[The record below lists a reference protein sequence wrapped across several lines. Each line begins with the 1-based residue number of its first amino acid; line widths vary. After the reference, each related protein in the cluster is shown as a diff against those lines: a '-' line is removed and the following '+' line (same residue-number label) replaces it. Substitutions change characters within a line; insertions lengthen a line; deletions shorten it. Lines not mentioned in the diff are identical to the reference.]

1 MSLSKRMLPRSLNL
15 AISRRMAC
23 RCSGI
28 TISRRSREF
37 SVSLTSE
44 RPEKNEFC
52 TLLCYVKVT
61 NLGERLLQHIFKYS
75 TRTKEDIKVSHK
87 VIYTVQLSFVF
98 VTSRT
103 LPFKYWT
110 KQKASF
116 FMLTFFGFL
125 SFVIFSRKLDT
136 KSRPPTVSFKVKS
149 FLTCDVLL
157 QKFDWVI
164 RVIFTTSFS

>member
-87 VIYTVQLSFVF
+87 LIYSVQLSFV
-98 VTSRT
+98 TSGT
-103 LPFKYWT
+103 LPFLKILNKT
-110 KQKASF
+110 KSFF